1 MRAIGYVRVSTAKQ
15 ADKGVSL
22 EAQKE
27 KIRAYC
33 ALKDMCLTEIVSD
46 AGISGCRTAR
56 SGYQKVLAVCGRA
69 DVDAVVVYSLSR
81 FTRSTKDLL
90 DFVDT
95 YVSKRGMSLH
105 SLSEN
110 LDTGTPTGRFMLKV
124 MAAMNE
130 LEREQIGQRTKAA
143 LKYKSDKGEKTGGD
157 IPFGYSLG
165 GNGKTL
171 VEDAREQAII
181 TLIEK
186 FNDRGYSYSAIARE
200 LNDRGYTT
208 KKGKQWSHVQVKRII
223 TRRAA

>member
-130 LEREQIGQRTKAA
+130 LEREQIGQRLPLSTSLTK
-143 LKYKSDKGEKTGGD
+143 
-157 IPFGYSLG
+157 
-165 GNGKTL
+165 GKRQAEIVLLDTAL
-171 VEDAREQAII
+171 VEMERLLLK
-181 TLIEK
+181 T
-186 FNDRGYSYSAIARE
+186 
-200 LNDRGYTT
+200 
-208 KKGKQWSHVQVKRII
+208 HVS
-223 TRRAA
+223 RRLSR